1 MFQFFVP
8 KGHVRDGHAYIDG
21 GDVNHICNVLRMRV
35 GEQLRVVMDGDS
47 NAYLCKVASMSE
59 DEVVCDVV
67 EVYENSTE
75 LPARIYLFQGLPKSD
90 KMELII
96 QKAVELGVYQVVPV
110 ATKNAVVKLDD
121 KKAAGKVTRWN
132 AIAEAAAKQ
141 SKRSIIPEVHS
152 VVTMKEAVKMVSEMD
167 LGLIAYELADMDGM
181 DRTRGLLSG
190 VKPGES
196 VGILIGPEGGFTEAE
211 VEACREAG
219 VEAIT
224 LGRRILRTETAGM
237 TVLAWLLYILEK

>member
-181 DRTRGLLSG
+181 DKTRGLLSG
-190 VKPGES
+190 VKPGAS